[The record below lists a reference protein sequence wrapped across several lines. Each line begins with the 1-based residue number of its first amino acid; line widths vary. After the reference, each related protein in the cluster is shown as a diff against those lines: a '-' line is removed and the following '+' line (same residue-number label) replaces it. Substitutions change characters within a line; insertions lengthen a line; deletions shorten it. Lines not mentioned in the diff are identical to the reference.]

1 MIKLTDI
8 LERIG
13 FSGPDYNDEVGK
25 ALSDI
30 NELIQTKSLSSN
42 DPMVQEIANKL
53 DDVANMVSNL
63 PEKERRK
70 IGFREGAKSLAK
82 KWVKNNAS
90 KANPFN

>member
-1 MIKLTDI
+1 
-8 LERIG
+8 
-13 FSGPDYNDEVGK
+13 
-25 ALSDI
+25 
-30 NELIQTKSLSSN
+30 
-42 DPMVQEIANKL
+42 MVQEIANKL